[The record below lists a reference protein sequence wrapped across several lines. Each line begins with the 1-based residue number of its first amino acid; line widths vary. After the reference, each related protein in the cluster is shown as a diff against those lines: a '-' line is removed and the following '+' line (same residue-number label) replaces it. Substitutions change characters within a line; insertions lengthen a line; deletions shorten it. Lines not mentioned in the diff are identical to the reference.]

1 MPGGILSHPVPTWG
15 SQSQEDSYAFQLRR
29 SVTAHGTV
37 FIQALRFTDWGFEKP
52 QVYFLFIL
60 NCPEPLRSNA
70 WFFFSKPFGHQ
81 PFTAAASIATI
92 RALGEHS
99 PLLRPI
105 VGFFV
110 IQTYIIQTQ
119 RSEWYNTR
127 GATSNINLHIH
138 IMTAAFLFQPSLCN
152 RYIRIF
158 TIKAEKL
165 HEHCER
171 NQNVSQNLTD

>member
-1 MPGGILSHPVPTWG
+1 MHFNWDGPSRHSVHSSSEIHRLRVWKTTSIFFIYFELSW
-15 SQSQEDSYAFQLRR
+15 A
-29 SVTAHGTV
+29 
-37 FIQALRFTDWGFEKP
+37 P
-52 QVYFLFIL
+52 QIKCLV
-60 NCPEPLRSNA
+60 
-70 WFFFSKPFGHQ
+70 FFSKPFGHQ

-127 GATSNINLHIH
+127 GATSNINLHVH

-171 NQNVSQNLTD
+171 NQDVSQNLTD

>member
-1 MPGGILSHPVPTWG
+1 MHFNWDGPSRLTAQCSFKLWDSQTEGLKNHKYIFYLFWIILSP
-15 SQSQEDSYAFQLRR
+15 SDQML
-29 SVTAHGTV
+29 
-37 FIQALRFTDWGFEKP
+37 GFFPKP
-52 QVYFLFIL
+52 L
-60 NCPEPLRSNA
+60 
-70 WFFFSKPFGHQ
+70 GHQ
-81 PFTAAASIATI
+81 PLTAAASIATI

-119 RSEWYNTR
+119 RSEWYKTR
-127 GATSNINLHIH
+127 GATSNMNLHVH

-158 TIKAEKL
+158 TIKAEKW
-165 HEHCER
+165 HDGIEHCER
-171 NQNVSQNLTD
+171 NQDLFQNLTD